1 MSFLQPTYL
10 WGLLSLLVP
19 LVIHLLNKGDAKTI
33 KVGSVRYLAEQETK
47 QTRQVKLNELLLL
60 FLRMLLLTLLVF
72 VMAQPVLQSKKT
84 KVPLTY
90 IIEPSLLNNGQ
101 MDAVLRDAQEV
112 SKRLFFKNFPLLDRY
127 NLPMETPKYW
137 QLAQELQHV
146 ESDSIVVFTTARIT
160 GIQGMRPVI
169 PKNVRWMLMDEQ
181 ITLDS
186 LVGATTVKD
195 GAILHTIKSDA
206 NSLDIQHEFISKEA
220 ITYSSE
226 DSISVAQN
234 GVNRNIP
241 LRLQDTLRIGL
252 TYDAEFLKEKELL
265 TAAFKAVADY
275 TKSHLE
281 LEEITDAETFNES
294 GFDLSVWLK
303 RSPPPKIEGKLLMY
317 NTDSLATTS
326 IQKTAKKNL
335 FYLTRR
341 VTIENVLNERL
352 TEELVAILIDTP
364 QLEEVIAALD
374 KRTMP
379 EPEFLPEMAALESVD
394 NKKQQRSIV
403 NWFWI
408 AALLVLGIERLLAKF
423 RKQ

>member
-33 KVGSVRYLAEQETK
+33 KVGSVRYLVAQETK
-47 QTRQVKLNELLLL
+47 QTRQLKLNELLLL
-60 FLRMLLLTLLVF
+60 FLRMLMLLLLVF
-72 VMAQPVLQSKKT
+72 AMAQPVLQSKKT
-84 KVPLTY
+84 KVPLIY

-112 SKRLFFKNFPLLDRY
+112 PKRLFLKNFPLLDRY

-146 ESDSIVVFTTARIT
+146 ESDSIVVFSTARIT
-160 GIQGMRPVI
+160 DIQGMRRAI
-169 PKNVRWMLMDEQ
+169 PKNVRWMLMDEA
-181 ITLDS
+181 TTVDS
-186 LVGATTVKD
+186 LVGASAVKD
-195 GAILHTIKSDA
+195 GAILHTVKSDA
-206 NSLDIQHEFISKEA
+206 NYTDIQHEFISKEA

-252 TYDAEFLKEKELL
+252 TYDAEFLKDKELL

-275 TKSHLE
+275 TQSHLE
-281 LEEITDAETFNES
+281 LKEITDAETFNERDV
-294 GFDLSVWLK
+294 DLSVWLK
-303 RSPPPKIEGKLLMY
+303 KSPPPKTEGKLLMY

-326 IQKTAKKNL
+326 IQKTAQKNL

-352 TEELVAILIDTP
+352 TEELVAIVIDTP
-364 QLEEVIAALD
+364 QLEEVMGALD

-379 EPEFLPEMAALESVD
+379 EEEFLPAMAALESVE

-408 AALLVLGIERLLAKF
+408 AALLVLGVERLLSKF